1 MSSEYRKLDMLLQ
14 TPFHSRVA
22 AACEINEWSNWKGY
36 TTPLSYFD
44 VELEYFAIRNSTGVF
59 DLSPM
64 VKYRITGPDA
74 EAYLN
79 RLVTRDVSKI
89 KVGRVGYTIWCDE
102 QGQVMD
108 DGTIFHLGE
117 NDYRLCSYTHVMDWM
132 SWSAMGFDVSIVDE
146 TAEVAALSVQGPTS
160 CSTLRAMGLTGLEE
174 LKPFGIMNFTWE
186 GVPLMA
192 SRTGF
197 TGDLG
202 YELWIEP
209 TMAETLWD
217 KLFASGEDYL
227 IKPVGGDAY
236 ELARIEAGFL
246 QAGVDFVPAEETVR
260 VGRARSPFELGLDWL
275 VDLDKPVFNG
285 RKALVEEKKKGS
297 RYRTVMLDIEGNKPA
312 EHAFVYVGNK
322 QVGTVTSAAWC
333 PTTKSNFAIA
343 TVDSAYGKPGSELV
357 TEIYYV
363 RELQW
368 TRMMA
373 KCTVVEGSLF
383 NPPRRRQTPAPIF

>member
-1 MSSEYRKLDMLLQ
+1 
-14 TPFHSRVA
+14 
-22 AACEINEWSNWKGY
+22 
-36 TTPLSYFD
+36 